1 MKGLLQRVY
10 YSIYDNKFNFIQI
23 LLRALTRSPGQ
34 IDGHKSSMQYSVK
47 LPWPSREWST
57 LREAFFKKFITKFQV
72 NNHSIYVWFFHLG
85 KVSPSYFNKLLTVKN
100 ANYFI
105 TNFF

>member
-23 LLRALTRSPGQ
+23 FLRALTRCPGQ

-47 LPWPSREWST
+47 LPWPSREARG
-57 LREAFFKKFITKFQV
+57 LLQEV
-72 NNHSIYVWFFHLG
+72 NYKIS
-85 KVSPSYFNKLLTVKN
+85 SQ
-100 ANYFI
+100 
-105 TNFF
+105 